1 MSCCG
6 TNPGF
11 EELDEVSRLVAAKL
25 AAFLKTL
32 RDDGFPV
39 GLAEGQ
45 DAACL
50 MTAGYAA
57 RPGLLRSAF
66 KHLFSARKSDWDK
79 FDGIFDAFWLG
90 KRVRSRSITAGS
102 ARAANSPSLKS
113 FQDANARQAASQST
127 TDQIPSADDAPE
139 GRSGEGRME
148 GASRAE
154 NLAEIDFRELADPE
168 QIEQAHAAAARLA
181 KTLRTRLTRRDLARR
196 RGHRL
201 DLRRTIHN
209 NISHGGVP
217 IDLVKRQRKPKPLRL
232 VILLDASG
240 SMSSYTGVFLRFI
253 HGVLD
258 EFREA
263 EAFLFHTRLAYV
275 SGAMKEKDA
284 ARALDRLSLLAQG
297 AGGGTKIGESL
308 QTFNRWH
315 AARVI
320 HSRTVVMI
328 VSDGYETG
336 DAALLG
342 REMAA
347 LAKRCRRIAWLNPM
361 MAWEGYAPEAAGIRA
376 ALPHV
381 DLYAPANTL
390 KSLTALE
397 PYLAKL

>member
-6 TNPGF
+6 PTPS
-11 EELDEVSRLVAAKL
+11 LDEMNEVSRLVSAKL
-25 AAFLKTL
+25 AAFLRTL
-32 RDDGFPV
+32 RDNGFAV
-39 GLAEGQ
+39 GLAEGR
-45 DAACL
+45 DAAEL
-50 MTAGYAA
+50 MAGGYAA
-57 RPGLLRSAF
+57 KPGLLRSAL

-79 FDGIFDAFWLG
+79 FDGLFDAFWLG
-90 KRVRSRSITAGS
+90 RRVRSRSMAAGS
-102 ARAANSPSLKS
+102 SKAANNPSLKTL
-113 FQDANARQAASQST
+113 QDAGARGDGRKSA
-127 TDQIPSADDAPE
+127 TDQIPSPDDAPQ
-139 GRSGEGRME
+139 GRSEGRME

-154 NLAEIDFRELADPE
+154 NLAEVDFRKLADPE
-168 QIEQAHAAAARLA
+168 QIAQAHDAAARLA
-181 KTLRTRLTRRDLARR
+181 RMMRTRLTRRDLARR
-196 RGHRL
+196 RGYRL
-201 DLRRTIHN
+201 DLRRTIHR

-217 IDLVKRQRKPKPLRL
+217 IALVKRRRKDKPLRL
-232 VILLDASG
+232 VVLLDASG
-240 SMSSYTGVFLRFI
+240 SMSMYTSVFLRFI

-263 EAFLFHTRLAYV
+263 EAFLFHTRLAHV

-315 AARVI
+315 ASRVI

-347 LAKRCRRIAWLNPM
+347 LAKRCRRIVWLNPM
-361 MAWEGYAPEAAGIRA
+361 MAWEGYAPEARGIKA
-376 ALPHV
+376 ALPFV

-390 KSLTALE
+390 ASLSALE
-397 PYLAKL
+397 PYLARL

>member
-6 TNPGF
+6 TNPGY
-11 EELDEVSRLVAAKL
+11 EELDEVSRLVATKL

-32 RDDGFPV
+32 RDNAFAV
-39 GLAEGQ
+39 GLHEGR
-45 DAACL
+45 DAAAL
-50 MTAGYAA
+50 MAAGYAEKPA
-57 RPGLLRSAF
+57 LLRSAF
-66 KHLFSARKSDWDK
+66 KHLFSARKSDWEK
-79 FDGIFDAFWLG
+79 FDGLFDAFWLG
-90 KRVRSRSITAGS
+90 KRVKSRSVTMGS
-102 ARAANSPSLKS
+102 AKAANSPSLKS
-113 FQDANARQAASQST
+113 LQDSKSDRTGREAAS
-127 TDQIPSADDAPE
+127 DQVPSADEAPE
-139 GRSGEGRME
+139 GRTGEGRME
-148 GASRAE
+148 GASRAA
-154 NLAEIDFRELADPE
+154 NLAEIDFRNMADPD
-168 QIEQAHAAAARLA
+168 QIEEAHTVAARLA
-181 KTLRTRLTRRDLARR
+181 KTMRTHLTRRDLARR
-196 RGHRL
+196 RGYRL
-201 DLRRTIHN
+201 DLRRTIHS

-217 IDLVKRQRKPKPLRL
+217 ISLVKRQRKEKPLRL
-232 VILLDASG
+232 VMLLDASG
-240 SMSSYTGVFLRFI
+240 SMSMYTAVFLRFI

-275 SGAMKEKDA
+275 SDAMKEKDA
-284 ARALDRLSLLAQG
+284 GRALDRLSIMAQG

-315 AARVI
+315 AARVL
-320 HSRTVVMI
+320 HSRSCVMI

-336 DAALLG
+336 NAALLG

-347 LAKRCRRIAWLNPM
+347 LAKRCRRIVWLNPM
-361 MAWEGYAPEAAGIRA
+361 MAWDGYAPEAAGIKA

>member
-6 TNPGF
+6 ANPGYD
-11 EELDEVSRLVAAKL
+11 ELDEVSRLVSTKL

-32 RDDGFPV
+32 RDNGFAV
-39 GLAEGQ
+39 GLHEGR
-45 DAACL
+45 DAASL
-50 MTAGYAA
+50 MAAGYIE

-66 KHLFSARKSDWDK
+66 KHLFSARKSDWEK

-90 KRVRSRSITAGS
+90 KRVKSRSITMGS
-102 ARAANSPSLKS
+102 TKAANSPSLKS
-113 FQDANARQAASQST
+113 LQDNRSERSGGEAA
-127 TDQIPSADDAPE
+127 TDQIPSTEDAPE
-139 GRSGEGRME
+139 DRAGEGRME
-148 GASRAE
+148 GASRAD
-154 NLAEIDFRELADPE
+154 NLSEIDFRKMADPE
-168 QIEQAHAAAARLA
+168 QIAEAHTVAARLA
-181 KTLRTRLTRRDLARR
+181 KAMRSRLTRRDLARR
-196 RGHRL
+196 RGYRL
-201 DLRRTIHN
+201 DLRRTIHS

-217 IDLVKRQRKPKPLRL
+217 ISLVKRQRKAKPLRL
-232 VILLDASG
+232 VVLLDASG
-240 SMSSYTGVFLRFI
+240 SMSMYTGVFLRFI

-275 SGAMKEKDA
+275 SDAMKERDA
-284 ARALDRLSLLAQG
+284 GRALDRLSIVAQG

-315 AARVI
+315 AARVL
-320 HSRTVVMI
+320 HSRSCVVI

-347 LAKRCRRIAWLNPM
+347 LGRRCRRIVWLNPM
-361 MAWEGYAPEAAGIRA
+361 MAWDGYTPEAAGIKA